1 MHFDQGFWL
10 RLHGGATHFPIVLLF
25 VSVLLDGLAL
35 CWPDKRART
44 GFHSAA
50 ALLAYIAVVSSF
62 GAVIS
67 GLVIS
72 HWRTMGTRSLLR
84 HHLFVWPAFALSIAF
99 VVWRLLRGER
109 ASVRGFAIYVGGMTI
124 ASALMFAAGY
134 WGGEMALAGEL
145 NQ

>member
-35 CWPDKRART
+35 CWPDNRARP
-44 GFHSAA
+44 GLHSAA
-50 ALLAYIAVVSSF
+50 SLLAYVAVIASF

-72 HWRTMGTRSLLR
+72 RWRTMGAGSLLR
-84 HHLFVWPAFALSIAF
+84 HHLFVWPAFALSISL
-99 VVWRLLRGER
+99 VVWRLLRGDR
-109 ASVRGFAIYVGGMTI
+109 ASVPGFAIYIGGMAV

-134 WGGEMALAGEL
+134 LGGEMALAGEL

>member
-10 RLHGGATHFPIVLLF
+10 RIHGGATHFPIVLLF

-35 CWPDKRART
+35 RWPNKSARS

-50 ALLAYIAVVSSF
+50 ALLAYIAVIASF

-72 HWRTMGTRSLLR
+72 RWRTTGTGSLLQ
-84 HHLFVWPAFALSIAF
+84 HHLFVWPAFALSIALA
-99 VVWRLLRGER
+99 VWRLLRGDR
-109 ASVRGFAIYVGGMTI
+109 ASVRAFGIYIGGMAV

-145 NQ
+145 NR

>member
-10 RLHGGATHFPIVLLF
+10 RVHGGATHFPIVLLF
-25 VSVLLDGLAL
+25 VSALLDGFAL
-35 CWPDKRART
+35 CWPDKRARH

-50 ALLAYIAVVSSF
+50 SLLAYVGVIASF

-72 HWRTMGTRSLLR
+72 RWRTMGTGSLLR
-84 HHLFVWPAFALSIAF
+84 HHVFVWPAFALSIAL
-99 VVWRLLRGER
+99 VVWRLLRGDR
-109 ASVRGFAIYVGGMTI
+109 SSVRGFVIYVGGMAI

-134 WGGEMALAGEL
+134 WGGEMVVAGEL

>member
-35 CWPDKRART
+35 CWPDKRARP

-50 ALLAYIAVVSSF
+50 AVLASIAVVASF

-67 GLVIS
+67 GLVIGR
-72 HWRTMGTRSLLR
+72 WRTMGTGSLLR
-84 HHLFVWPAFALSIAF
+84 HHLFVWPAFALSIAL

-109 ASVRGFAIYVGGMTI
+109 ASVRGFAIYIGGMTV

>member
-35 CWPDKRART
+35 RWPDKTARP

-50 ALLAYIAVVSSF
+50 LFLACVAVIASF
-62 GAVIS
+62 GAVMS

-72 HWRTMGTRSLLR
+72 RWRTTGTGSLLR
-84 HHLFVWPAFALSIAF
+84 HHLFVWPAFALSIAL
-99 VVWRLLRGER
+99 VVWRLLRGDR
-109 ASVRGFAIYVGGMTI
+109 ASVRAFGIYVGGMAV
-124 ASALMFAAGY
+124 ASVLMFAAGY
-134 WGGEMALAGEL
+134 WGGEMALTGEL

>member
-35 CWPDKRART
+35 CWPDKRARP

-50 ALLAYIAVVSSF
+50 ALLAYIAVVVSF

-72 HWRTMGTRSLLR
+72 RWRTMGTGSLLR
-84 HHLFVWPAFALSIAF
+84 HHLFVWPAFALSIAL
-99 VVWRLLRGER
+99 VVWRLVRGER
-109 ASVRGFAIYVGGMTI
+109 ASVRGFAVYVGGMTI